1 MSNEMTVRGNDFP
14 AATPN
19 ANLRVRK
26 PKMDAEQW
34 EAFVGVCAEA
44 YKLIGDFRKKAAAN
58 AKLRATQIDML
69 NREMKLLEAEF
80 KDEKTTKKR
89 REEIIQRIGQ
99 LNDKMSEAMKKLDG
113 ENVGW
118 WILGVIA
125 VVCIFIKAYRALH

>member
-1 MSNEMTVRGNDFP
+1 MSNDMTVRGNDFP
-14 AATPN
+14 AVTPN

-26 PKMDAEQW
+26 PKIDAQQW
-34 EAFVGVCAEA
+34 EAFVAVCAEA
-44 YKLIGDFRKKAAAN
+44 YKLIGDFRKQAAAN

-69 NREMKLLEAEF
+69 NREMKVLEAEF

-113 ENVGW
+113 ENVGR
-118 WILGVIA
+118 WILGGIEPVHS
-125 VVCIFIKAYRALH
+125 FL

>member
-1 MSNEMTVRGNDFP
+1 MSNDMTVRGNDFP
-14 AATPN
+14 AVTPN

-26 PKMDAEQW
+26 PKIDAQQW
-34 EAFVGVCAEA
+34 EAFVAVCAEA
-44 YKLIGDFRKKAAAN
+44 YKLIGDFRKQAAAN

-69 NREMKLLEAEF
+69 NREMKVLEAEF

-113 ENVGW
+113 ENVGR
-118 WILGVIA
+118 WILGGIA